1 MTKCLEV
8 YLEVKESFFPKH
20 FSEEQCVFRCTY
32 PQGGVSCYTEKEQ
45 RGRSGEEEVEGK
57 VGGEERRNVRQGR
70 EGRVTAGKWEPS
82 HKEAERGAAPLERR
96 CV

>member
-8 YLEVKESFFPKH
+8 NLEVKESFFPKH

-45 RGRSGEEEVEGK
+45 RGRSGEAKWGGK
-57 VGGEERRNVRQGR
+57 WEERRDGMSEQGR
-70 EGRVTAGKWEPS
+70 EGRVTAGK
-82 HKEAERGAAPLERR
+82 
-96 CV
+96 